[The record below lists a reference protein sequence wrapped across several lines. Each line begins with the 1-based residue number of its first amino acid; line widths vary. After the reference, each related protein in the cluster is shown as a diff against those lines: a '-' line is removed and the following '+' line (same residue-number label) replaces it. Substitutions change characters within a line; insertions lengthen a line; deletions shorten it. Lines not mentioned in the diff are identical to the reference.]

1 MSTTSQSPNV
11 SPTADTPQ
19 PATFLSPQAV
29 VDQLRAM
36 RAQMPPVTPLT
47 PEQRKVLTRQN
58 FSLPVLQ
65 ASINVIDAHQTI
77 EQAVGQPVDEVR
89 GLQDEWNRWTAVE
102 DEMRSLLQG
111 VSGSNVLRKQRLM
124 FIANQAYLFGS
135 RLSRDP
141 ANAEL
146 VPHVQQIRNL
156 RKLGRRKKPDQNPQ
170 TPAAEAAAAEEPK
183 K

>member
-1 MSTTSQSPNV
+1 
-11 SPTADTPQ
+11 
-19 PATFLSPQAV
+19 
-29 VDQLRAM
+29 M

-47 PEQRKVLTRQN
+47 PEQRKALTRN
-58 FSLPVLQ
+58 NLSAPALQ

-77 EQAVGQPVDEVR
+77 QQAVGQPADEVR

-102 DEMRSLLQG
+102 DEMLSLLNG
-111 VSGSNVLRKQRLM
+111 VRGANVLRRQRLM

-146 VPHVQQIRNL
+146 VPQVQQIRNL
-156 RKLGRRKKPDQNPQ
+156 RKVARRKKPDQNPQ
-170 TPAAEAAAAEEPK
+170 PPAPAAETSEEPK